1 MGRMFLGRDAEQAR
15 IDALLEHARSGV
27 SGALVV
33 SGEPGIGKSA
43 LLSYAADKAVDMTM
57 LSATGVEAES
67 VLAFSGLAEVL
78 DPILDRI
85 DEIPKPQAAALAG
98 ALAIGPPTTSDPFAV
113 SAATLSL
120 IAAAAERRPLLAAVD
135 DAHWLDAASRDALV
149 FAARRLHAD
158 RVAFIFAIREGEE
171 ADLPFADFPRMTL
184 QGVGFET
191 CRQLL
196 AQGAGSPVANG
207 VAERI
212 WDATLGNPLAILE
225 TPHQLTAPQL
235 LGTEPL
241 PELLPTGPG
250 IQMSFERRI
259 RKLPKSTQTALLV
272 AAASQSGSV
281 KEMARAY
288 AACGA
293 ALSDLDPAEAA
304 RLITN
309 DGLRIQFRHP
319 LMRAAVYQAA
329 TPADR
334 RAAHRALASSVA
346 AHGSPAERAWH
357 LAAAA
362 QGEDEEV
369 ASALEAAANDARM
382 RSGPSSAWR
391 AFERAARLTPEP
403 EERARRLHE
412 DGNDAYVAGESA
424 LSRKLL
430 LEALQLAKDT
440 SLRADIELSRGR
452 VEMWTRSPAAARKI
466 LIAAADLI
474 EAEDPA
480 KATLMLIDAA
490 TTTMQEGD
498 AEAGPAGLIPLS
510 LSVSKR
516 AYEAGRRVGGPPEA
530 AAGGAY
536 AKALLG
542 IGRQAD
548 ARALLLRSLEVIDE
562 KESLWQA
569 AQLIQCAAMFLYY
582 EEFERM
588 RIPLERL
595 IAAARGASAPGILP
609 YALGHLAE
617 LDFRTGRWAS
627 AHTGADEAVQ
637 LAAGLGHTFSLL
649 YALAILSWIEAAR
662 GLDAEC
668 RAHVT
673 RLWNVSEFART
684 TAGAYAGRILGLLE
698 LGMGRNEEA
707 IKDLQPVAQTLAL
720 AGLLAPT
727 LFQEVPDLIEAFVHA
742 GRRAEAEAWLLT
754 LHKQAAAGPGTWALA
769 ATARCR
775 GLLEEDFQPAFEEAM
790 LLHGR
795 VDMPFER
802 ARTELCFGE
811 RLRRARRR
819 AEAREQLRAA
829 LATFELLG
837 AEPWADRARNEL
849 RATGETVRRDRL
861 ASDDLTL
868 QELQVALKVAEGAT
882 NREAAATLFLSPKTI
897 EAHLSRIYSKLGIR
911 SRTELAHRFA
921 QDSLGLQAGATPVS
935 RR

>member
-1 MGRMFLGRDAEQAR
+1 M
-15 IDALLEHARSGV
+15 
-27 SGALVV
+27 
-33 SGEPGIGKSA
+33 
-43 LLSYAADKAVDMTM
+43 
-57 LSATGVEAES
+57 
-67 VLAFSGLAEVL
+67 
-78 DPILDRI
+78 
-85 DEIPKPQAAALAG
+85 
-98 ALAIGPPTTSDPFAV
+98 SDPFAV

-120 IAAAAERRPLLAAVD
+120 IAAAAENGPLLAAVD
-135 DAHWLDAASRDALV
+135 DAHWLDAASRAALV

-158 RVAFIFAIREGEE
+158 RVAFIFVIREGEKT
-171 ADLPFADFPRMTL
+171 DLQFADFPRMTL
-184 QGVGFET
+184 QGVGLET

-196 AQGAGSPVANG
+196 AQGAGSPVPTG
-207 VAERI
+207 IAERI
-212 WDATLGNPLAILE
+212 WEATLGNPLAILE
-225 TPHQLTAPQL
+225 TPDQLTAAQL

-241 PELLPTGPG
+241 PELLPAGPG
-250 IQMSFERRI
+250 IQRSFERRVAS
-259 RKLPKSTQTALLV
+259 LPKRTQTALLI
-272 AAASQSGSV
+272 AAASQSGSIM
-281 KEMARAY
+281 EMTRAY
-288 AACGA
+288 AAGGA
-293 ALSDLDPAEAA
+293 ALADLDPAEAA
-304 RLITN
+304 RLISN

-329 TPADR
+329 TAADR
-334 RAAHRALASSVA
+334 RAAHRALASSVG

-369 ASALEAAANDARM
+369 ASALEAAAHDARR
-382 RSGPSSAWR
+382 RSGSSSAWR

-403 EERARRLHE
+403 EQRARRLHE
-412 DGNDAYVAGESA
+412 AGNDAYVAGEAA

-430 LEALQLAKDT
+430 LEALQLATNT

-452 VEMWTRSPAAARKI
+452 IEMWTRSPAAARKI

-480 KATLMLIDAA
+480 KATLMLIDAG

-498 AEAGPAGLIPLS
+498 AEAGPAGLIPLT

-516 AYEAGRRVGGPPEA
+516 AYEVGRRVGGAPEA
-530 AAGGAY
+530 AAGGTY
-536 AKALLG
+536 AKALAATG
-542 IGRQAD
+542 GQAK
-548 ARALLLRSLEVIDE
+548 AHTLLLRSLEVIDE

-569 AQLIQCAAMFLYY
+569 SQLIQCAAMFLYY

-588 RIPLERL
+588 RVPLERL
-595 IAAARGASAPGILP
+595 IAAARAASAPGILP

-627 AHTGADEAVQ
+627 AHTAADEAVH

-662 GLDAEC
+662 GLEAEC

-684 TAGAYAGRILGLLE
+684 AAGAYVGRILGLLE
-698 LGMGRNEEA
+698 LGIGRNEEA
-707 IKDLQPVAQTLAL
+707 INHLQPVAQTLAQ

-727 LFQEVPDLIEAFVHA
+727 LFQEAPDLIEAYVHA
-742 GRRAEAEAWLLT
+742 GRRAEAEGWLLT
-754 LHKQAAAGPGTWALA
+754 LRTQADAGPGTWALA

-775 GLLEEDFQPAFEEAM
+775 GLLEDDFQPAFEEAM
-790 LLHGR
+790 LLHAR
-795 VDMPFER
+795 ADMPFER
-802 ARTELCFGE
+802 ARTELCYGE

-819 AEAREQLRAA
+819 AEAREQLHAA
-829 LATFELLG
+829 LATFERLG

-861 ASDDLTL
+861 ASDELTL

-882 NREAAATLFLSPKTI
+882 NREAAATMFLSPKTI
-897 EAHLSRIYSKLGIR
+897 EAHLSRIYSKLGVR

-921 QDSLGLQAGATPVS
+921 QETSATPAAVTPTS